1 MGVVEIVNELV
12 KVEGLRLHPS
22 VSDGR
27 LEALPMPKRSGLP
40 KKKVGIVVNQRK
52 HACILSTILGL
63 LSLENF
69 APKDM
74 LQSFEHHPRIPI
86 ACRGIEMVSWGK
98 GSNGDEHCCDI

>member
-1 MGVVEIVNELV
+1 MGVVEIVDELV
-12 KVEGLRLHPS
+12 KVEGRRLHPF

-40 KKKVGIVVNQRK
+40 QKKVGIIVNQRK

-63 LSLENF
+63 LSLGDL

-74 LQSFEHHPRIPI
+74 LQALEHHPRIPI
-86 ACRGIEMVSWGK
+86 ACGGVKMVSWGK
-98 GSNGDEHCCDI
+98 GSDGDEHCCDV